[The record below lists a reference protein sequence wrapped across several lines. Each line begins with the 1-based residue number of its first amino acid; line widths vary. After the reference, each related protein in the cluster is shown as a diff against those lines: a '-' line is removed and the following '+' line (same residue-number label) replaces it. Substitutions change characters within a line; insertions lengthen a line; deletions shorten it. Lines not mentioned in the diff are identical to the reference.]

1 MDAQTLKN
9 QFDNFLQDFD
19 DKYEDENWDKIS
31 AEFRSFW
38 NDKILNV
45 EYGELNDSELDDYI
59 RYLDSNAKG
68 NTRKSFSTAKAM
80 ISQGMWRRMFND
92 IHATKDLRDA
102 MDQLF
107 NEKDDTKKIE
117 LINQIYEINE
127 GKKNSLTGK
136 VGNAI
141 NSMLFVFNPKSQVS
155 AISLNHRKKIIEYF
169 NFQNGPDFEN
179 ADQGTKMVKSNRAI
193 IDGFT
198 DLGLKRSIRTICN
211 FLYSSDIKDDWV
223 SGQVE
228 EGGGIDKPPSRP
240 GVEPESDEGLA
251 LFYMEKHLE
260 DFLIENWER
269 TELGSKYELI
279 EEDGVIVSQQYR
291 TDIGLIDIL
300 AKEKN
305 TGDYV
310 VIELKKNQTSDDTV
324 GQISRYMGWV
334 GDKLAKEYNVKGIII
349 AAKYDQRLYY
359 ALKVVKNVEVY
370 LYRVDFKLMEFSE

>member
-1 MDAQTLKN
+1 MDAENLNN
-9 QFDNFLQDFD
+9 QFDNFLKDFD
-19 DKYEDENWDKIS
+19 DKYEDETWNKIS
-31 AEFRSFW
+31 AKFRSFW
-38 NDKILNV
+38 NDKIINA

-68 NTRKSFSTAKAM
+68 NTKESFSTAKAM
-80 ISQGMWRRMFND
+80 ISQGMWRKMFND
-92 IHATKDLRDA
+92 IHATKELREA

-107 NEKDDTKKIE
+107 NEKEDTKKIE
-117 LINQIYEINE
+117 LINRIYDINE

-141 NSMLFVFNPKSQVS
+141 NSMLFVTNPKDQVS

-179 ADQGTKMVKSNRAI
+179 DDQGTKMVKSNRAI
-193 IDGFT
+193 IDGFIN
-198 DLGLKRSIRTICN
+198 LGLNKTIRTICN
-211 FLYSSDIKDDWV
+211 FLYSTDIKDLWV
-223 SGQVE
+223 SEQAEG
-228 EGGGIDKPPSRP
+228 GGGIDQPTGRH
-240 GVEPESDEGLA
+240 GVEPESDESIA

-269 TELGSKYELI
+269 TELGLKYELI
-279 EEDGVIVSQQYR
+279 EEDGVIVSQQYK

-310 VIELKKNQTSDDTV
+310 VIELKKNQTSDHTV

-334 GDKLAKEYNVKGIII
+334 SDKLGKDHNIKGIII
-349 AAKYDQRLYY
+349 AAKYDERLYY

-370 LYRVDFKLMEFSE
+370 LYRVDFKLMEFSQ